1 MILKRKSIEV
11 LLYLIVGLYRI
22 KADSISSKELLDSNK
37 NLSGVDDPRIHLIR
51 VRNPW
56 GDKNE
61 WRGKDRYNKNI
72 VSIFKHL

>member
-1 MILKRKSIEV
+1 M
-11 LLYLIVGLYRI
+11 YLIVGLYRI

-61 WRGKDRYNKNI
+61 WRGKDRYNENI
-72 VSIFKHL
+72 VSIFDPKTTCLV